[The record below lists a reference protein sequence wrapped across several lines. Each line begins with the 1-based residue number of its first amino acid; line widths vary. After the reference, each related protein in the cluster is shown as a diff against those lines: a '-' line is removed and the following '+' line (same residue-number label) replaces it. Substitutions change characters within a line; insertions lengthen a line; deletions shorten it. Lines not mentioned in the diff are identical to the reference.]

1 MPRRQTGPPSG
12 SLNAAALSQSLPS
25 HLSPALFE
33 GEIGVAIGHRRRLS
47 SKGSVLSDGSS
58 PASLA
63 LSLPPQPSPVR
74 PPLTAPA
81 RPPLGAR
88 FGSTRTSVTLSVP
101 PPPSDERRP
110 PSAQRPGRRMSPMS
124 PNQLSRRM
132 SPGPL
137 SRNRNM
143 SVLATLPTPSM
154 KRKLST
160 IHKKLDAEELANHVE
175 ANTVQAAFLGNK
187 RRGNREL
194 LNKIVEQAHLSA
206 RGRYDDL
213 SEGKG
218 PLTLNMHW
226 LMRLDI
232 LGLEVQ
238 NVVLCILEC
247 LVPFGSL
254 VVTAI
259 AVYGTGLPTMAVAAL
274 FSTHSA
280 AIGIGAFLWTRLAR
294 VQPIPRCMGLA
305 GLSQSVLLPL
315 LYAPSQWGAAAT
327 FALTALQ
334 GLAAGAA
341 VPIFHGFN
349 YSNKWAGDT
358 GIAAARM
365 AVVEP
370 ARLALQMGAIALI
383 SSLEP
388 DAARLPPTGV
398 QAVFV
403 AFAVVV
409 SVVGAFAFY
418 VPLDPKL
425 RLPPV
430 STAPSFLRLHPAFS
444 LLVLGDA
451 AARLGGF
458 ADVVFLEWLML
469 AGFSRAEVSAFF
481 YAAAATGF
489 AVALGMCICVVKL
502 HAMARPTL
510 LALAFGTFAPTLLGL
525 LAAASAPRLGPVWT
539 RLLLGLA
546 LMLAAVKRIAA
557 SQLRVFALPSRWR
570 YVQFSASAT
579 MLLQL
584 IEAASPWLLFGLAT
598 LFDLDLELRET
609 YSDVLALSFTL
620 LSLPFACAQF
630 VIPPRRAR
638 RGFASESCDGSR
650 RPSRGGR
657 RRRGRRRPIATA
669 TTTRRCGALCD
680 PCRHRDV
687 WRRQRAALA
696 GAAVV
701 VSGGTAAAGLVAA
714 VAAGVVE
721 AEVAGEESPAAAV
734 EARPAAR
741 GRLAIRKSRSSSVK

>member
-1 MPRRQTGPPSG
+1 
-12 SLNAAALSQSLPS
+12 
-25 HLSPALFE
+25 
-33 GEIGVAIGHRRRLS
+33 
-47 SKGSVLSDGSS
+47 
-58 PASLA
+58 
-63 LSLPPQPSPVR
+63 
-74 PPLTAPA
+74 
-81 RPPLGAR
+81 
-88 FGSTRTSVTLSVP
+88 
-101 PPPSDERRP
+101 
-110 PSAQRPGRRMSPMS
+110 
-124 PNQLSRRM
+124 
-132 SPGPL
+132 
-137 SRNRNM
+137 
-143 SVLATLPTPSM
+143 M

-160 IHKKLDAEELANHVE
+160 IHKKLDAEELATHVE

-194 LNKIVEQAHLSA
+194 LNKIVEQAPLGEEGMTTSR
-206 RGRYDDL
+206 RGR
-213 SEGKG
+213 

-403 AFAVVV
+403 AFAVVG
-409 SVVGAFAFY
+409 SVVGACILRAARSEAASAAR
-418 VPLDPKL
+418 LDRAL
-425 RLPPV
+425 RRPP
-430 STAPSFLRLHPAFS
+430 PSRL

-458 ADVVFLEWLML
+458 ADVVFLEWPRSP
-469 AGFSRAEVSAFF
+469 ASRAPTSPLLLCSRRRLRRRPRNA
-481 YAAAATGF
+481 YPRCQA
-489 AVALGMCICVVKL
+489 

-510 LALAFGTFAPTLLGL
+510 LASP
-525 LAAASAPRLGPVWT
+525 SAPCTDAVGLSRRRLGAAPRPVWT

-546 LMLAAVKRIAA
+546 LG
-557 SQLRVFALPSRWR
+557 
-570 YVQFSASAT
+570 
-579 MLLQL
+579 LLQ
-584 IEAASPWLLFGLAT
+584 
-598 LFDLDLELRET
+598 
-609 YSDVLALSFTL
+609 
-620 LSLPFACAQF
+620 
-630 VIPPRRAR
+630 
-638 RGFASESCDGSR
+638 
-650 RPSRGGR
+650 
-657 RRRGRRRPIATA
+657 
-669 TTTRRCGALCD
+669 
-680 PCRHRDV
+680 
-687 WRRQRAALA
+687 
-696 GAAVV
+696 
-701 VSGGTAAAGLVAA
+701 
-714 VAAGVVE
+714 
-721 AEVAGEESPAAAV
+721 
-734 EARPAAR
+734 
-741 GRLAIRKSRSSSVK
+741 

>member
-1 MPRRQTGPPSG
+1 M
-12 SLNAAALSQSLPS
+12 
-25 HLSPALFE
+25 
-33 GEIGVAIGHRRRLS
+33 
-47 SKGSVLSDGSS
+47 
-58 PASLA
+58 
-63 LSLPPQPSPVR
+63 
-74 PPLTAPA
+74 
-81 RPPLGAR
+81 
-88 FGSTRTSVTLSVP
+88 
-101 PPPSDERRP
+101 
-110 PSAQRPGRRMSPMS
+110 
-124 PNQLSRRM
+124 
-132 SPGPL
+132 
-137 SRNRNM
+137 
-143 SVLATLPTPSM
+143 
-154 KRKLST
+154 
-160 IHKKLDAEELANHVE
+160 
-175 ANTVQAAFLGNK
+175 QAAFLGNK

-315 LYAPSQWGAAAT
+315 VYAPAQWGAPRRSGARGGRGARRGGGPD
-327 FALTALQ
+327 LPRLQ
-334 GLAAGAA
+334 LLEQAG
-341 VPIFHGFN
+341 
-349 YSNKWAGDT
+349 GDT

-403 AFAVVV
+403 AFAVVER
-409 SVVGAFAFY
+409 VVGAFAFY

-430 STAPSFLRLHPAFS
+430 STAPSSSASIPPSRSSCSATPPPASADSPTSCSRVANARRL
-444 LLVLGDA
+444 L
-451 AARLGGF
+451 AR
-458 ADVVFLEWLML
+458 
-469 AGFSRAEVSAFF
+469 RVSAFF
-481 YAAAATGF
+481 YAAAAAGF

-510 LALAFGTFAPTLLGL
+510 LALAFGTFAPTLLGS

-570 YVQFSASAT
+570 SVQFSASAT

-630 VIPPRRAR
+630 VIHIFAARALVRERVVRWLSAPKPVIDDDEVDEADSDDGDDDADAELSAIRVVTETSGDGSVRRSLARRRRQRRHRRRRLGHRGRSGGLWRRRWRERSRRRPRSRRDPRRAV
-638 RGFASESCDGSR
+638 ASQSENR
-650 RPSRGGR
+650 
-657 RRRGRRRPIATA
+657 
-669 TTTRRCGALCD
+669 
-680 PCRHRDV
+680 
-687 WRRQRAALA
+687 
-696 GAAVV
+696 VV
-701 VSGGTAAAGLVAA
+701 RVSSDL
-714 VAAGVVE
+714 
-721 AEVAGEESPAAAV
+721 
-734 EARPAAR
+734 
-741 GRLAIRKSRSSSVK
+741 